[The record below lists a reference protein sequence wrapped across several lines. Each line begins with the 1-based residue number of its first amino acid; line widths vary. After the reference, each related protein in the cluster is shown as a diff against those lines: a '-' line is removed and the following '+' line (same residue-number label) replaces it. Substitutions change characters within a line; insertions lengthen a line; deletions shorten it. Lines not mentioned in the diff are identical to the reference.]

1 MLMRVEIERLRP
13 GVFIDSIDGSWLA
26 SPFWKKRFRLENAS
40 DIDRLRDSG
49 IIGVTIDTS
58 KGLGPAP
65 LPVAEV
71 AEVAEVADDIL
82 DDRTIAPDLPLAIAE
97 KASSVGPRRRVRRAR
112 ITEVDRAQ
120 ETVQK
125 SKEAVTAMFGE
136 ARMGQAIKV
145 EAVEPLV
152 DEIAAS
158 VARDPSAMIK
168 VTRLKHK
175 NEYTYLHSV
184 AVCALMINLARHLRL
199 PKEDLRVVGM
209 AGLLHDIGKMSIPE
223 EVLDK
228 PGRLNDDEVVIVRS
242 HPQKGYEILID
253 SPEVS
258 AVALDVCL
266 HHHERVD
273 GKGYPFGLSAKQLS
287 LHARMGAICDVYDAI
302 TSNRPY
308 KRAWSANDA
317 LARMLSSEGHFDP
330 GLLDAFIA
338 SIGIHPTGGL
348 VRLAS
353 NRLGIVLEG
362 NIDEPTTPMV
372 RAFYDIPTQR
382 FIPQEDTVTAGPDPI
397 DRIIHAEKAPYWFG
411 DSWNDVR
418 RNVIDGKVPSSSHK
432 PTRPYAATP
441 SRRRVVK
448 AQASTVVGGRTLT

>member
-1 MLMRVEIERLRP
+1 MRVEIERLRP
-13 GVFIDSIDGSWLA
+13 GVFIESIEGSWLS
-26 SPFWKKRFRLENAS
+26 SPFWKKRFLLESVS
-40 DIDRLRDSG
+40 DIDRLRAAG
-49 IIGVTIDTS
+49 ISGVTIDTT

-65 LPVAEV
+65 LPVAGPVE
-71 AEVAEVADDIL
+71 DIL
-82 DDRTIAPDLPLAIAE
+82 DDRTVLPIAPAIETEPAPI
-97 KASSVGPRRRVRRAR
+97 VRRRRRSAAR
-112 ITEVDRAQ
+112 VTEIDRAQ

-184 AVCALMINLARHLRL
+184 AVCALMINLARHIGL
-199 PKEDLRVVGM
+199 PEEDHRAIGM
-209 AGLLHDIGKMSIPE
+209 AGLLHDIGKMAIPE
-223 EVLDK
+223 DVLEK
-228 PGRLNDDEVVIVRS
+228 PGRLDDDEVVVVRS
-242 HPQKGYEILID
+242 HPEKGHAILID

-258 AVALDVCL
+258 AMALDVCL

-273 GKGYPFGLSAKQLS
+273 GKGYPFGLTADQLN

-308 KRAWSANDA
+308 KRAWSANDS
-317 LARMLSSEGHFDP
+317 LARMLQWEGHFDED
-330 GLLDAFIA
+330 LLDAFIA
-338 SIGIHPTGGL
+338 SIGIQPTGGL
-348 VRLAS
+348 VRLQS

-362 NIDEPTTPMV
+362 NLDEPTRPLV

-382 FIPQEDTVTAGPDPI
+382 FVEQEDIVTASAD
-397 DRIIHAEKAPYWFG
+397 DRIIRAEKAPYWFG
-411 DSWNDVR
+411 EGWEAVCKA
-418 RNVIDGKVPSSSHK
+418 VLAGEVPTSQHS
-432 PTRPYAATP
+432 PARPYAAMP
-441 SRRRVVK
+441 QQRRAPRV
-448 AQASTVVGGRTLT
+448 TVPAAVGGED